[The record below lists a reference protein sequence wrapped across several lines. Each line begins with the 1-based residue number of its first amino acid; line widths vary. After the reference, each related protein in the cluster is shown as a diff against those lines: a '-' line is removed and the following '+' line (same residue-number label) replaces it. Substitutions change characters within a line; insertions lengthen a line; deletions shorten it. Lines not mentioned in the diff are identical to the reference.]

1 MKYFEL
7 RGGFRNW
14 LARLLL
20 QAANRIAT
28 EQTLCS
34 TKEEWQFKRE
44 WKAEPYPP
52 VPGSKFCRP
61 NSQ

>member
-1 MKYFEL
+1 MND
-7 RGGFRNW
+7 FRNW
-14 LARLLL
+14 LARWLL

-28 EQTLCS
+28 AHTLCS
-34 TKEEWQFKRE
+34 TKQEWQFRRE